1 MQEAE
6 RLEAEQREEEK
17 ASAIE
22 TMENWFHENFEDPQ
36 NQMPWDNEDQKYI
49 YPYGGPYEPQDILH
63 DTFKTEFDATW
74 IAEAAERITDAG
86 TFEWAP
92 SSNSEYYE
100 HPDPEDEDET
110 LETGSPQAV
119 ALTKD
124 ILERLEQLE
133 SAVAA
138 LPTSPANLGHN
149 HPPDGI
155 GLPPYTDEDA
165 GEITTTIAETRTA
178 LEAPTPDPVEV
189 ARLSTRFEALRA
201 KIGPWLAK
209 KGDLAVDKL
218 IEHSIPALTWG
229 TVLHLFG
236 DLSGMLKKLAQILL
250 GG

>member
-36 NQMPWDNEDQKYI
+36 NQMPWDNEDQVYL

-74 IAEAAERITDAG
+74 IVEAADRITNAG

-100 HPDPEDEDET
+100 HPDPEEELSEPSST
-110 LETGSPQAV
+110 QAA
-119 ALTKD
+119 ALTRD
-124 ILERLEQLE
+124 ILDRLAQLE
-133 SAVAA
+133 ATVTT
-138 LPTSPANLGHN
+138 LPTSPTNLGHN
-149 HPPDGI
+149 QPPDDI

-165 GEITTTIAETRTA
+165 GEIKTTIVETRAA
-178 LEAPTPDPVEV
+178 LEAPAPDPAEV
-189 ARLSTRFEALRA
+189 TRLSTRFEALRA

-218 IEHSIPALTWG
+218 IEHSISGLKWG
-229 TVLHLFG
+229 TVLGLFS
-236 DLSGMLKKLAQILL
+236 DVSGLLKKLAQVLL
-250 GG
+250 GR

>member
-1 MQEAE
+1 MARERSEEQRRHDLEAEHHHWQMQEAE

-149 HPPDGI
+149 HPLTASASRPILTRTPVKSPQRLQRRARRWKRRRPILSKWHACRHDLRRCARKSAL
-155 GLPPYTDEDA
+155 GLPRKAISP
-165 GEITTTIAETRTA
+165 
-178 LEAPTPDPVEV
+178 
-189 ARLSTRFEALRA
+189 STSSLN
-201 KIGPWLAK
+201 
-209 KGDLAVDKL
+209 
-218 IEHSIPALTWG
+218 IP
-229 TVLHLFG
+229 
-236 DLSGMLKKLAQILL
+236 SRR
-250 GG
+250 